1 MKTVEDRIGDLESRM
16 DDIKDTLD
24 FLKKFVEK
32 SGKVEPAEQKQPKK
46 PTLWEKYNSLTKVEQ
61 SKIEDIMRNFDFE
74 KVHDVMQYLDWH
86 WVKVGVPTVEDIK
99 AEAKRLLVDAC
110 YEKTTVA
117 CGGLRATYE
126 ATPGSEE
133 GDEFIQLEFILT
145 DCEGFDEDEN

>member
-1 MKTVEDRIGDLESRM
+1 MKEYDNEKIESLEAKIGILEKTIEEVKRV
-16 DDIKDTLD
+16 LAC
-24 FLKKFVEK
+24 KKRETATNLAQYAHLNKVEK
-32 SGKVEPAEQKQPKK
+32 
-46 PTLWEKYNSLTKVEQ
+46 

-117 CGGLRATYE
+117 CGGFRATYE

-145 DCEGFDEDEN
+145 DAEGFDEDEAEEEE